1 MTAAQATAKLVVY
14 GPQTLVDM
22 YPKDDPT
29 IPANYAN
36 FGHIPYGQ
44 SLIGQIYFDKDNMDG
59 CKKMDLET
67 SHLGVNEYGEDY
79 YQEED
84 TSANEA

>member
-1 MTAAQATAKLVVY
+1 MF
-14 GPQTLVDM
+14 PMDE
-22 YPKDDPT
+22 PT

-44 SLIGQIYFDKDNMDG
+44 SLIGQIYFDKDDLDG

-67 SHLGVNEYGEDY
+67 SHQSVDDYGY
-79 YQEED
+79 GQETTPATPD
-84 TSANEA
+84 H

>member
-1 MTAAQATAKLVVY
+1 
-14 GPQTLVDM
+14 M
-22 YPKDDPT
+22 YPKDDP
-29 IPANYAN
+29 IILANYAN

-67 SHLGVNEYGEDY
+67 SHLGINDYGEDY
-79 YQEED
+79 Y
-84 TSANEA
+84 

>member
-1 MTAAQATAKLVVY
+1 
-14 GPQTLVDM
+14 
-22 YPKDDPT
+22 
-29 IPANYAN
+29 
-36 FGHIPYGQ
+36 
-44 SLIGQIYFDKDNMDG
+44 MDG

-67 SHLGVNEYGEDY
+67 SHLGVNEFGEDY